1 MLTEICAEVR
11 NWFADDADKHVGVFE
26 IKNGVLAPLDFLAEG
41 QYFRII
47 GSKYNDGVY
56 AYPDA
61 NLVDESFFGAV
72 WAMKV
77 PPDFLKICREIGE
90 YEEKYGSTAYVSES
104 WGGYSYT
111 LPTGNNG
118 APMSWQERFASKLN
132 RYRKVF

>member
-11 NWFADDADKHVGVFE
+11 NWFADDEDKHVGVFE
-26 IKNGVLAPLDFLAEG
+26 VKNGVLAPLDFLTEG

-61 NLVDESFFGAV
+61 NLVDEDFSGAV
-72 WAMKV
+72 LAMKV
-77 PPDFLKICREIGE
+77 PPDFLKLCCEIGE

-111 LPTGNNG
+111 LPTGENG
-118 APMSWQERFASKLN
+118 APMSWNERFAKRLA
-132 RYRKVF
+132 RWRKM